1 MSLTDKVS
9 NLHLLLRVP
18 SFARWP
24 LEVRFFCEDVHRVW
38 QAWSKRVPEATDD
51 EIKVILDVKR
61 PPAEANEI
69 AESGQAKSKPHA
81 AMVGTGGLE
90 SLDVV
95 YGGMKSHVE
104 KSMFL
109 LAEGEGTNCAVC
121 TEHVDQNS
129 SMIVVCPLDDC
140 RAASHITCL
149 SSRFLALDKITGAVI
164 PTEGPCPACKE
175 TIQWV
180 DLVKELTLRTRG
192 AKEVGRLMKKP
203 RGQKSKL
210 PANAQD
216 VLVAA
221 SNRNDGADEEDDLRN
236 PEEDAAPEMMTAG
249 VRGDRISDDG
259 WHYRVDEDDDN
270 MSTMSTSSFISREL
284 LADSVCGS
292 PIQSARSEV
301 IIEESDW
308 DYAEIF
314 S

>member
-38 QAWSKRVPEATDD
+38 QAWAKRVPEVTDD
-51 EIKVILDVKR
+51 ETKVILDMKR
-61 PPAEANEI
+61 PPAEKDENMKN
-69 AESGQAKSKPHA
+69 GQAKSKPHA
-81 AMVGTGGLE
+81 GVVGTGGLE
-90 SLDVV
+90 SMDVA
-95 YGGMKSHVE
+95 YGGLKNHVE
-104 KSMFL
+104 KSVFL
-109 LAEGEGTNCAVC
+109 LAEGEGTKCAVC
-121 TEHVDQNS
+121 TEHVDQNTGL
-129 SMIVVCPLDDC
+129 IVVCPLDDC

-149 SSRFLALDKITGAVI
+149 SSRFLPLDKFTGAVI

-175 TIQWV
+175 SIRWV

-203 RGQKSKL
+203 RGRKRKL
-210 PANAQD
+210 PANDQD
-216 VLVAA
+216 ASVAA
-221 SNRNDGADEEDDLRN
+221 RNHNDGADGENDLGT
-236 PEEDAAPEMMTAG
+236 PEKDAAPEMMTAD
-249 VRGDRISDDG
+249 VRDDKISDDG
-259 WHYRVDEDDDN
+259 WHYRLDEDDDSL
-270 MSTMSTSSFISREL
+270 STMSTSSNISREL

-292 PIQSARSEV
+292 PIQCARSEV

-308 DYAEIF
+308 DYAEIL